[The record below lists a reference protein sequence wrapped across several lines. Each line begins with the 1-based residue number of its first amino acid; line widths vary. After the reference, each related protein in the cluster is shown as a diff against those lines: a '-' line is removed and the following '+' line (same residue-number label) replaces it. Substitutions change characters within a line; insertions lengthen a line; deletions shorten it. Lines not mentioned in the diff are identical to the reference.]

1 MFRISLIFFFLLMPT
16 ASAVEWGPPTYHAE
30 EGWIEGD
37 GNDWNNARYASQIIS
52 VLTVFIQE
60 PRSITDWGSFFMC

>member
-52 VLTVFIQE
+52 MSGDGERVAFVYN
-60 PRSITDWGSFFMC
+60 